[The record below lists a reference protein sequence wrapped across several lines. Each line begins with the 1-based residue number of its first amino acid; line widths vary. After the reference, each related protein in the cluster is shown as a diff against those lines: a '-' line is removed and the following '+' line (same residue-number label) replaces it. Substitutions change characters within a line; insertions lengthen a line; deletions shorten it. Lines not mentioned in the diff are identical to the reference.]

1 MATEIASAYIKLIP
15 STSGIKQALTSEL
28 GASGEAA
35 GNAASKS
42 IWSKVGGVAKK
53 LGVAVGAAMGAAVT
67 GAAAGM
73 TTLSKEALN
82 LYSSYEQLKGGS
94 ELLFGDAYDYIAEK
108 AKNAYSTVQMSQND
122 YLEQANGFAVGLK
135 TALGGSEQAAAEL
148 ADKILTAEADVIA
161 ATGNSQEAVQNAF
174 NGLMRNNFTMLDN
187 LQLGITPTKEG
198 MQEVIEKVNEWNAA
212 NGEATSYQ
220 LGNLADMQ
228 SALVDYIDMQGLS
241 GYAAKEAL
249 STIEGSVASTKA
261 AWENLLT
268 GMADSEADTGQ
279 LVDNLVTSILAVKD
293 NVAPVLQ
300 QLLPSLADGLT
311 QLVTELTSY
320 VGEVVQLLLPPLLEG
335 ATGLVG
341 GLVTALPSI
350 VSALITALPTVLSS
364 LFTIIAEQAPVLVTT
379 LINSL
384 AAIMPTLIS
393 SITSGI
399 LSIVTSLTAPETLIS
414 FVEAGL
420 SLLLGLAQGIA
431 EALPQLVAA
440 VPTIISNLVTALVGA
455 LPLLVPAAI
464 EIIYA
469 LINGLLAALPE
480 LMAWIPNIILGIV
493 QGLIDNL
500 PTLIS
505 YVPNIVIAIA
515 TGLVNAIP
523 QLIAVI
529 PRLIMSIVDTFT
541 SYDWGSIGKNIVD
554 GVKNGFTRMWEN
566 FKSAVSNMVSG
577 LVGGIKRL
585 LGIASP
591 SKVFASIGGYM
602 AEGMEEGII
611 GGTTGV
617 QRAVQLMAG
626 GAATEAQRLTSGIT
640 ASVSAGV
647 PYTPASGAASSG
659 GSTRTLAQ
667 IVAAIETMSE
677 KLERLQVVLDDGTL
691 VGVIVPSMDRAL
703 GRRTVAAARGS

>member
-73 TTLSKEALN
+73 TALSKEALN

-161 ATGNSQEAVQNAF
+161 ATGNSQESVQNAF
-174 NGLMRNNFTMLDN
+174 NGLMRGEYTMLDN
-187 LQLGITPTKEG
+187 LGLGIKATKGG
-198 MQEVIEKVNEWNAA
+198 MEEVIEKVNEWNAA

-220 LGNLADMQ
+220 IDNIADVQ
-228 SALVDYIDMQGLS
+228 SALVDYIEMQGLS

-279 LVDNLVTSILAVKD
+279 LVDNLVQSLLAVKD
-293 NVAPVLQ
+293 NVVPVLR

-311 QLVTELTSY
+311 QLATELTPY
-320 VGEVVQLLLPPLLEG
+320 VGEVVQLLLPSLVEG

-341 GLVTALPSI
+341 GLVTALPGI
-350 VSALITALPTVLSS
+350 VSALITELPTVLSS
-364 LFTIIAEQAPVLVTT
+364 LFAIIAEQLPVLITT
-379 LINSL
+379 LISSL
-384 AAIMPTLIS
+384 AAIMPTLVS
-393 SITSGI
+393 SLVNGLIGM
-399 LSIVTSLTAPETLIS
+399 LTAFTSPEVRAPM
-414 FVEAGL
+414 VEAGWD
-420 SLLLGLAQGIA
+420 LLQALVTGLV
-431 EALPQLVAA
+431 EALPELIAA
-440 VPTIISNLVTALVGA
+440 VPTLITNLVTSIGSE
-455 LPLLVPAAI
+455 LPIIIQAAI
-464 EIIYA
+464 EIVLALVEGLITAIPA
-469 LINGLLAALPE
+469 LIAAIPE
-480 LMAWIPNIILGIV
+480 LIV
-493 QGLIDNL
+493 
-500 PTLIS
+500 
-505 YVPNIVIAIA
+505 
-515 TGLVNAIP
+515 
-523 QLIAVI
+523 
-529 PRLIMSIVDTFT
+529 SIVDAFMN
-541 SYDWGSIGKNIVD
+541 YDWGSLGTAIVD
-554 GVKNGFTRMWEN
+554 GIKNGFTRMWEN
-566 FKSAVSNMVSG
+566 FKAAVSRMVNS
-577 LVGGIKRL
+577 LPAVVKKL

-602 AEGMEEGII
+602 AEGMEEGIL

-617 QRAVQLMAG
+617 QRAVRLMAG
-626 GAATEAQRLTSGIT
+626 GATTEAQRLTSGVT

-647 PYTPASGAASSG
+647 PYTPASSAVSSG

-667 IVAAIETMSE
+667 IAAAVETMSG

-691 VGVIVPSMDRAL
+691 VGVIAPSMDRAL
-703 GRRTVAAARGS
+703 GRRTVAAARGY